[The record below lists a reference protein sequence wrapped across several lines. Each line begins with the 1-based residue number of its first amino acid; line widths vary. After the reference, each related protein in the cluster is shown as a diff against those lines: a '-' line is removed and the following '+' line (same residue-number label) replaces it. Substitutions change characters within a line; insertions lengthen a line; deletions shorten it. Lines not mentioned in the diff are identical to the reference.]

1 LIKYLFQLKIKTT
14 NSMKKT
20 FTLLSFLLT
29 AFAVVKYSNLTS
41 RPGSTPDGGYT
52 GAPTTNL
59 TCASSGCHSGSPTT
73 DATKF
78 TFKMSTS
85 AIGLQDASATVTSS
99 STYVPGNT
107 YWVSMALNGTGG
119 RYGFSFTALNS
130 SNAQAGTFTITD
142 ANTVLVNGSKDV
154 SHKNA
159 NSTKGWT
166 WKWNAPSTANPV
178 SFYYVGMLANGTG
191 NQTGDDV
198 YKSSVTINAGAPTSI
213 NDENMF
219 SALSV
224 FPTQTMGD
232 FAMNIGSATNT
243 DILIE
248 LIDISGMK
256 TLNLF
261 NGALAAGSNNFR
273 FNISDLN
280 AGNYIISATSSGN
293 RVTRQLIKL

>member
-1 LIKYLFQLKIKTT
+1 
-14 NSMKKT
+14 MKKT
-20 FTLLSFLLT
+20 FTLLSFFLT

-41 RPGSTPDGGYT
+41 RPASTPDGGYT

-78 TFKMSTS
+78 TLKMSTS

-99 STYVPGNT
+99 TTYVPGNT
-107 YWVSMALNGTGG
+107 YWVSMALNGTSS

-142 ANTVLVNGSKDV
+142 PNNTVLVNGSKDV

-159 NSTKGWT
+159 NNTKSDWI
-166 WKWNAPSTANPV
+166 WKWNAPSTSNPV
-178 SFYYVGMLANGTG
+178 SFYMAGMLSNGNG
-191 NQTGDDV
+191 NTTGDDV
-198 YKSSVTINAGAPTSI
+198 YKSSVTINAGAPTSVNEASI
-213 NDENMF
+213 
-219 SALSV
+219 LRGVSV

-232 FAMNIGSATNT
+232 FAMNIESSINT
-243 DILIE
+243 EVSIE
-248 LIDISGMK
+248 LIDIAGMK
-256 TLNLF
+256 TSNLF
-261 NGALAAGSNNFR
+261 NGKLTEGSNNFR

-280 AGNYIISATSSGN
+280 AGNYIVAATSNGN
-293 RVTRQLIKL
+293 RITRQLIKL

>member
-1 LIKYLFQLKIKTT
+1 
-14 NSMKKT
+14 MKKT

-41 RPGSTPDGGYT
+41 RPASTPDGGYT

-78 TFKMSTS
+78 TLKMSTS
-85 AIGLQDASATVTSS
+85 AVGLQDASATVTSS
-99 STYVPGNT
+99 TTYVPGNT
-107 YWVSMALNGTGG
+107 YWVSMALNGTSS

-142 ANTVLVNGSKDV
+142 PNNTVLVNGSKDV

-159 NSTKGWT
+159 NNTKSDWI
-166 WKWNAPSTANPV
+166 WKWNAPSTSNPV
-178 SFYYVGMLANGTG
+178 SFYYVGMLSNGTG

-232 FAMNIGSATNT
+232 FAMNIESAINT
-243 DILIE
+243 DVVIE

-256 TLNLF
+256 TSNLF
-261 NGALAAGSNNFR
+261 NGKLNEGSNNFR

>member
-1 LIKYLFQLKIKTT
+1 
-14 NSMKKT
+14 MKKT
-20 FTLLSFLLT
+20 FTLLSFFLT

-41 RPGSTPDGGYT
+41 RPASTPDGGYT

-78 TFKMSTS
+78 TLKMSTS

-99 STYVPGNT
+99 TTYVPGNT
-107 YWVSMALNGTGG
+107 YWVSMALNGTGT

-130 SNAQAGTFTITD
+130 SNAQEGTFTTTD
-142 ANTVLVNGSKDV
+142 ANTVLVNSSKDV

-166 WKWNAPSTANPV
+166 WKWNAPSTSNPV
-178 SFYYVGMLANGTG
+178 SFYMAGMLSNGNG
-191 NQTGDDV
+191 NTTGDDV
-198 YKSSVTINAGAPTSI
+198 YKSSVTINAGAPTSVNEASI
-213 NDENMF
+213 
-219 SALSV
+219 LRGVSV

-232 FAMNIGSATNT
+232 FAMNIESSINT
-243 DILIE
+243 EVSIE
-248 LIDISGMK
+248 LIDIAGMK
-256 TLNLF
+256 TSNLF
-261 NGALAAGSNNFR
+261 NGKLTEGSNNFR

-280 AGNYIISATSSGN
+280 AGNYIVAATSNGN
-293 RVTRQLIKL
+293 RITRQLIKL